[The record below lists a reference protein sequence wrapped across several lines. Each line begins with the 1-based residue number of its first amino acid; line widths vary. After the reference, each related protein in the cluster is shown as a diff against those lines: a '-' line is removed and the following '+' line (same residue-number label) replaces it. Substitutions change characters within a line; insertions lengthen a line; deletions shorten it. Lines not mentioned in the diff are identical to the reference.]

1 MGTGHHCQGRRGR
14 ERALKPFV
22 FITQHSWFRYLP
34 SNVPLY
40 WSNQDDI
47 LHPESRLMGRSASFT
62 RWERQRQKG
71 LYIFYFSCFQRMTSM
86 ASVRVA
92 RNGDGSRREMLD
104 HGEEDLLKQGCHL
117 EPEIKLILFK
127 SLVILLG
134 ADTPQRYYSWG
145 HIEAGCTPLSP
156 GWF

>member
-1 MGTGHHCQGRRGR
+1 MGNGNRAPLSGQER
-14 ERALKPFV
+14 EGEGSEAFV
-22 FITQHSWFRYLP
+22 FITQPPWFRYLP

-40 WSNQDDI
+40 WSNQDNI

-62 RWERQRQKG
+62 RWERQRRKG
-71 LYIFYFSCFQRMTSM
+71 LCIFYFSCFQRMTSM

-117 EPEIKLILFK
+117 EPETKLILFK
-127 SLVILLG
+127 SLVILLLLG
-134 ADTPQRYYSWG
+134 ADTPQRCY
-145 HIEAGCTPLSP
+145 
-156 GWF
+156 